1 MQFEPKEKEYN
12 QYVETITPVS
22 NSARNC
28 LWAFLIGGLICTIG
42 QVLFNL
48 FEYAGL
54 DKDDSS
60 SYVSIV
66 LVLIS
71 VVLTG
76 LNVYKKI
83 AKYGGAGTLVPITGF
98 ANGVCAPIIEFQTE
112 GEVFGKG
119 VKCFTIAGPVI
130 MYCIFTSW
138 VLGLIYWICK
148 LAGWV

>member
-54 DKDDSS
+54 DKDDSRLMYRSFLYS
-60 SYVSIV
+60 SVWYSQV
-66 LVLIS
+66 
-71 VVLTG
+71 
-76 LNVYKKI
+76 
-83 AKYGGAGTLVPITGF
+83 
-98 ANGVCAPIIEFQTE
+98 
-112 GEVFGKG
+112 
-119 VKCFTIAGPVI
+119 
-130 MYCIFTSW
+130 
-138 VLGLIYWICK
+138 
-148 LAGWV
+148 

>member
-54 DKDDSS
+54 QQYRSTF
-60 SYVSIV
+60 
-66 LVLIS
+66 LP
-71 VVLTG
+71 G
-76 LNVYKKI
+76 CI
-83 AKYGGAGTLVPITGF
+83 AGKGQRRG
-98 ANGVCAPIIEFQTE
+98 QTE
-112 GEVFGKG
+112 
-119 VKCFTIAGPVI
+119 TISLA
-130 MYCIFTSW
+130 
-138 VLGLIYWICK
+138 ICK
-148 LAGWV
+148 RDTGSRQFCLYGFRLEKT